1 MRSYLIKVYHWY
13 TAWKKKIQEF
23 INDVSKVLEFH
34 SFVLGLNYDKGEFF
48 YSLDCDDETYPILES
63 QFYTSFDNF
72 QIISDSKGI
81 WNYDREKTIIG
92 ELYLNHEDHFPFK
105 FDPDDDTGLMF
116 NILRSFENLDITN
129 DKFGYFLTIEPLNTN
144 GLWFF
149 ISNRW
154 HGVIFKLKLWLE
166 SYKHMFSIKTK
177 KNRKKEG
184 HHYYEEKLQKRLSRV
199 KLTMIC
205 QSENKTIAW
214 AKLKSISNNFEVF
227 KNYPLND
234 FKIRKVSLDKHS
246 HGLLSSLLWIDD
258 IIWGIKWIAN
268 KLAGVEEEKSR
279 GQGEIASS
287 PAHSSQTPR
296 NDVSGWQGAI
306 SADQLISGH
315 GLLFTPEEIAQIFQ
329 FPQNPKNETSL
340 LKVTSKK
347 LSLPIGVPTLPS
359 RKLKNGEIE
368 VTKLD
373 PNLNVIGISDFR
385 SIMVPVGFYDED
397 RLKHTYIIGKTW
409 VGKSKFIVGL
419 IVNDIINW
427 KGIAVLD
434 PHGELIDDA
443 MQFIPEHRKKDVI
456 IFDPAD
462 TEFPFCF
469 NPLDIK
475 STESKQILAKWFI
488 DIFKKFF
495 GANWNSMLEH
505 VLRMIFLAL
514 LDKPGSTLFDIIR
527 SLTDKDFRYEMI
539 ECINDDVVRNFRTN
553 EFAWWSQQFNTQAIM
568 PILNKI
574 GQLLSIDMLKNIFA
588 SKENKLDFREA
599 MDSGKLIFIKLS
611 KWKLQEEIM
620 GFLGAMFI
628 TKIYQ
633 TAMGRA
639 GSDKEQRKNFF
650 LYVDEFQNFATET
663 FSEILSEARKYGLW
677 MTVAHQFVK
686 QIPKDI
692 SEALFGN
699 VGTLVSF
706 RISADDASFIKSH
719 FAPFLETYDL
729 ENLNQREMYCKTQ
742 VRGQTKDPFSLRSA
756 YFPDP
761 KIDKDFILW
770 LYNQNHQ
777 LYCRSLAEAKI
788 IVQEEHKD
796 VLATIEEFGEPLI

>member
-1 MRSYLIKVYHWY
+1 MMNSYLIKIYHGY

-23 INDVSKVLEFH
+23 IADVSKVLESH
-34 SFVLGLNYDKGEFF
+34 PFVFWLNYHKGEFF
-48 YSLDCDDETYPILES
+48 YSLDCNEDTYPILES

-72 QIISDSKGI
+72 QIINDTKWVRS
-81 WNYDREKTIIG
+81 YDMDKTILS
-92 ELYLNHEDHFPFK
+92 ELTLTHGDHFPFK

-116 NILRSFENLDITN
+116 NILRSFENFDMSH
-129 DKFGYFLTIEPLNTN
+129 DKFWYYLVIEPQNTN
-144 GLWFF
+144 GLWFYL
-149 ISNRW
+149 SNW
-154 HGVIFKLKLWLE
+154 FHSILFNIGLWFE
-166 SYKHMFSIKTK
+166 WYKHMFSVKTK
-177 KNRKKEG
+177 KNWKQEWFSY
-184 HHYYEEKLQKRLSRV
+184 HHDKLQKRLSKVR
-199 KLTMIC
+199 LFMIC
-205 QSENKTIAW
+205 QAESKQLARG
-214 AKLKSISNNFEVF
+214 KLKSIANNFEVF
-227 KNYPLND
+227 KNYPLNE
-234 FKIRKVSLDKHS
+234 FKLKKVTLSDHHWSSLF
-246 HGLLSSLLWIDD
+246 GLLWVRD
-258 IIWGIKWIAN
+258 ILNAVQRIAN
-268 KLAGVEEEKSR
+268 KIVGVEQK
-279 GQGEIASS
+279 
-287 PAHSSQTPR
+287 
-296 NDVSGWQGAI
+296 NDTHNSNHTWDKELL
-306 SADQLISGH
+306 SADKLVGH
-315 GLLFTPEEIAQIFQ
+315 HHLLFVPEEIAQLFQ

-347 LSLPIGVPTLPS
+347 LSLPIGIPTLPS
-359 RKLKNGEIE
+359 KKLPNGEIQP
-368 VTKLD
+368 TKID
-373 PNLNVIGISDFR
+373 HELNVVWISDFR
-385 SIMVPVGFYDED
+385 SITVPVGIYDED
-397 RLKHTYIIGKTW
+397 RLKHTYVIGKTW
-409 VGKSKFIVGL
+409 TWKSKFIVWL
-419 IVNDIINW
+419 IVNDILNGKW
-427 KGIAVLD
+427 VAVVD

-443 MQFIPEHRKKDVI
+443 LQFIPEHRKKDVI

-462 TEFPFCF
+462 TDYPFCF

-514 LDKPGSTLFDIIR
+514 LDKPWSTLFDIIR

-539 ECINDDVVRNFRTN
+539 EQINDDVVRNFWTN

-568 PILNKI
+568 PILNKV

-588 SKENKLDFREA
+588 SKENKLDFRQA
-599 MDSGKLIFIKLS
+599 MDSGKLLFIKLS

-639 GSDKEQRKNFF
+639 GTDKETRKNFF

-663 FSEILSEARKYGLW
+663 FSEILSEARKYGLG

-699 VGTLVSF
+699 VWTLISF
-706 RISADDASFIKSH
+706 RISADDAGFIKSH

-742 VRGQTKDPFSLRSA
+742 VKWQTKDPFSLRSS

-761 KIDKDFILW
+761 KIDKDFIAN
-770 LYNQNHQ
+770 LYHQNHE

>member
-1 MRSYLIKVYHWY
+1 MKSYLIKIYHGY
-13 TAWKKKIQEF
+13 TAGKKKIQEF
-23 INDVSKVLEFH
+23 ITDVSKVLEFH
-34 SFVLGLNYDKGEFF
+34 PFILGLNYHKGEFF
-48 YSLDCDDETYPILES
+48 YSLDCEDDTYPILES

-72 QIISDSKGI
+72 QIIGDSKHI
-81 WNYDREKTIIG
+81 WSYDMSKTIIA
-92 ELYLNHEDHFPFK
+92 ELELTHGDHFPFK
-105 FDPDDDTGLMF
+105 FDLDDDTGLMF
-116 NILRSFENLDITN
+116 NLLRSFENLDIVH
-129 DKFGYFLTIEPLNTN
+129 DKFGYYIVVEPQNTN
-144 GLWFF
+144 GLMFF
-149 ISNRW
+149 ISNRR
-154 HGVIFKLKLWLE
+154 HNLRFKVGLWFG
-166 SYKHMFSIKTK
+166 SYKHMFSVKTQ

-184 HHYYEEKLQKRLSRV
+184 FHYHHEKLQKRLSKVR
-199 KLTMIC
+199 LFMIC
-205 QSENKTIAW
+205 QADSKQLARG
-214 AKLKSISNNFEVF
+214 KLKSIANNFEVF

-234 FKIRKVSLDKHS
+234 FKLKKVSLS
-246 HGLLSSLLWIDD
+246 NSASGGLLGLLGIND
-258 IIWGIKWIAN
+258 ILKIVQRLAN
-268 KLAGVEEEKSR
+268 KIAGVE
-279 GQGEIASS
+279 
-287 PAHSSQTPR
+287 HSKGGGSGYETDYHTGVGP
-296 NDVSGWQGAI
+296 DV
-306 SADQLISGH
+306 LIGDH
-315 GLLFTPEEIAQIFQ
+315 HLLFTPEEIAQLFQ

-347 LSLPIGVPTLPS
+347 LSLPIGIPTLPS
-359 RKLKNGEIE
+359 KKLPNGE
-368 VTKLD
+368 VLPTKVD
-373 PNLNVIGISDFR
+373 HALNVVGVSDFR
-385 SIMVPVGFYDED
+385 SITVPVGIYDED
-397 RLKHTYIIGKTW
+397 RLKHTYVIGKTGT
-409 VGKSKFIVGL
+409 GKSKFIVGL
-419 IVNDIINW
+419 IVNDILNG
-427 KGIAVLD
+427 KGVAVVD

-443 MQFIPEHRKKDVI
+443 LQFIPDHRKKDVI

-462 TEFPFCF
+462 TEYPFCF

-475 STESKQILAKWFI
+475 STESKQILAKGFI

-527 SLTDKDFRYEMI
+527 ALTDKDFRYEMI
-539 ECINDDVVRNFRTN
+539 EQINDDVVRNFWTN
-553 EFAWWSQQFNTQAIM
+553 EFAGWSQQFNTQAIM

-588 SKENKLDFREA
+588 SKQNKLDFREA
-599 MDSGKLIFIKLS
+599 MDSSKLVFIKLS
-611 KWKLQEEIM
+611 KGKLQEEIM

-639 GSDKEQRKNFF
+639 GTDKEQRTNFF

-663 FSEILSEARKYGLW
+663 FSEILSEARKYGLG

-692 SEALFGN
+692 SDALFGN

-706 RISADDASFIKSH
+706 RISADDAGFIKSH

-742 VRGQTKDPFSLRSA
+742 VKGQTKDPFSLKSS

-761 KIDKDFILW
+761 KIDKDFIAD
-770 LYNQNHQ
+770 LYRQNHE
-777 LYCRSLAEAKI
+777 LYCRSLEEAKT
-788 IVQEEHKD
+788 IVQEEQKD
-796 VLATIEEFGEPLI
+796 VLTTIEEFVEPLI

>member
-1 MRSYLIKVYHWY
+1 MKSYLIKVYHGY

-23 INDVSKVLEFH
+23 ITDISKVLEFH
-34 SFVLGLNYDKGEFF
+34 HFVLGLNYQKGEFF

-72 QIISDSKGI
+72 QIMSDTKWI
-81 WNYDREKTIIG
+81 RNFDPERTVIG
-92 ELYLNHEDHFPFK
+92 EFKLTHGDHFPFK
-105 FDPDDDTGLMF
+105 FDTDDDTGLMF
-116 NILRSFENLDITN
+116 NILRSFENLDIVN
-129 DKFGYFLTIEPLNTN
+129 DKFWYYVLVEPLNTN
-144 GLWFF
+144 GLIFY
-149 ISNRW
+149 ISNRR
-154 HGVIFKLKLWLE
+154 HGIIFTVKLWFE
-166 SYKHMFSIKTK
+166 WYKHMFSIKTK
-177 KNRKKEG
+177 KDRKQEG
-184 HHYYEEKLQKRLSRV
+184 HHYHEEKLQKRLCSV
-199 KLTMIC
+199 KLIMIC
-205 QSENKTIAW
+205 QAENTALAW
-214 AKLKSISNNFEVF
+214 SKLKSISNNFEVF
-227 KNYPLND
+227 KNYPLNE
-234 FKIRKVSLDKHS
+234 FKIYKAQLGKHAW
-246 HGLLSSLLWIDD
+246 GLTFLWIDD
-258 IIWGIKWIAN
+258 IIWWIQWIAN
-268 KLAGVEEEKSR
+268 NIVGVDNNK
-279 GQGEIASS
+279 
-287 PAHSSQTPR
+287 AHTKTHPTSYW
-296 NDVSGWQGAI
+296 WQSTI
-306 SADQLISGH
+306 TIDSLLHGH
-315 GLLFTPEEIAQIFQ
+315 GYLFTPEEIAQVFQ

-347 LSLPIGVPTLPS
+347 LSLPIWVPTLPS
-359 RKLKNGEIE
+359 RKLGNGEIE
-368 VTKLD
+368 VTRLD
-373 PNLNVIGISDFR
+373 HNLNVIGISDFR

-397 RLKHTYIIGKTW
+397 RLKHTYIIGKTG
-409 VGKSKFIVGL
+409 VGKSKFIVWL

-427 KGIAVLD
+427 KGVAVLD

-514 LDKPGSTLFDIIR
+514 LDKQGSTLFDIIR
-527 SLTDKDFRYEMI
+527 ALTDKDFRYEMI
-539 ECINDDVVRNFRTN
+539 ECINDDVVRNFWTN
-553 EFAWWSQQFNTQAIM
+553 EFAWRSQQFNTQAIM
-568 PILNKI
+568 PILNKV

-599 MDSGKLIFIKLS
+599 MDQWKLLFIKLS

-639 GSDKEQRKNFF
+639 WSEKQERRNFF

-663 FSEILSEARKYGLW
+663 FSEILSEARKYGLG

-692 SEALFGN
+692 SDALFGN
-699 VGTLVSF
+699 VWTLISF
-706 RISADDASFIKSH
+706 RISADDAHFIKSH

-742 VRGQTKDPFSLRSA
+742 VQGQTKDPFSLRSS

-761 KIDKDFILW
+761 KIDKNFIIW
-770 LYNQNHQ
+770 LYNQNHL
-777 LYCRSLAEAKI
+777 LYCRSLSEAKK
-788 IVQEEHKD
+788 VVEEEQKD
-796 VLATIEEFGEPLI
+796 VLQTIEEFSEPLI